1 MRFTAACRGFR
12 TQRITLVTTVLD
24 AARYPAVELIAHNLI
39 RCVMAAAARAHAAAL
54 ERLSFK
60 GTVDARRQYSAVL
73 AQARTDNANSS
84 RICSAPWP
92 AIRCPGV
99 RDEANRAPS
108 NDAPNRSPY

>member
-1 MRFTAACRGFR
+1 MRIVRFTAACRGFR

-73 AQARTDNANSS
+73 AQARTDKMK
-84 RICSAPWP
+84 R
-92 AIRCPGV
+92 
-99 RDEANRAPS
+99 
-108 NDAPNRSPY
+108 